1 MFCFKKLHEYSSS
14 AEASLCVAFRNSLPV
29 LVVGVVTTLLA
40 KRFFSTAAS
49 ISIGAAVSSGTLF
62 LIVLQNLVLRHN
74 SRKKWKNRLDI
85 EELELKLL
93 RPDAN
98 SELLRKVA
106 ENRVNRALT

>member
-1 MFCFKKLHEYSSS
+1 MFCLKKLHEYSSP

-49 ISIGAAVSSGTLF
+49 IAIAATVSSGTL
-62 LIVLQNLVLRHN
+62 LIIVLQNLVLRHN
-74 SRKKWKNRLDI
+74 SQKKWNYMLNN
-85 EELELKLL
+85 EELELRLL

-106 ENRVNRALT
+106 KNRVDRALI